1 MSSETS
7 TDHRQLP
14 DQTPAAAPHDAGLQ
28 VWQLFT
34 LAGLITAS
42 VVAFYAT
49 SRPPSV
55 RVALILT
62 TFGAAAMGV
71 AAMRTFAPLTGKSGP
86 LAPPVIGGRTRA
98 ALERDKALVLRS
110 IKELEFDR
118 AMGKVSDR
126 DFTEMSARLRGR
138 AARILRQLDAGSGY
152 REAIDREVA
161 RRLASEPPAASEAKQ
176 PGSPKPVVAS
186 QRVDDDDS
194 GAGVQ
199 GASAT
204 SACAA
209 CGTSNDADARFCKE
223 CGERMYRA
231 S

>member
-7 TDHRQLP
+7 TDHRPLP

-42 VVAFYAT
+42 IVAFYAT

-71 AAMRTFAPLTGKSGP
+71 AAMRTFAPLTGKAGP

-118 AMGKVSDR
+118 AMGKVSDK

-161 RRLASEPPAASEAKQ
+161 QRLASDRPAIAAGQ
-176 PGSPKPVVAS
+176 PDVPKPVVATRS
-186 QRVDDDDS
+186 VVDDDA

-204 SACAA
+204 CACPA

-223 CGERMYRA
+223 CGERMHRA

>member
-7 TDHRQLP
+7 TDHRPLP

-71 AAMRTFAPLTGKSGP
+71 AAMRTFAPLTGKAGP

-118 AMGKVSDR
+118 AMGKVSDK

-161 RRLASEPPAASEAKQ
+161 QRLASDPPAIAAGQ
-176 PGSPKPVVAS
+176 PDVPKPVVATPS
-186 QRVDDDDS
+186 VVDDDA

-223 CGERMYRA
+223 CGERMHRA